1 MTLMVYYNDNFFF
14 IPCFLSD
21 NDGDDDVSNTEINT
35 KIRSLSLCKPFS
47 YQCWRRCIRG
57 DTQNVLEAEGE
68 SCISLAMSN
77 IGLNIMNN

>member
-1 MTLMVYYNDNFFF
+1 MT
-14 IPCFLSD
+14 ISFLSLVFDD

-57 DTQNVLEAEGE
+57 DTQNVLEAESE
-68 SCISLAMSN
+68 SCISLATSN
-77 IGLNIMNN
+77 TGLNIMNN